1 MQELTNYADRES
13 AYSEL
18 NTQVL
23 GVIQE
28 NPFVA
33 RAFAERIGTTLPVL
47 ADWKHEV
54 ARAYGV
60 WDEQRHMAR
69 RTTFTL
75 DAEGIIRAIHQDR
88 EALDV
93 EAALDAC
100 RVLQRVESTAGR

>member
-1 MQELTNYADRES
+1 
-13 AYSEL
+13 
-18 NTQVL
+18 
-23 GVIQE
+23 VIQE

-33 RAFAERIGTTLPVL
+33 KAFADWIGTTLPVL
-47 ADWKHEV
+47 SDWKHEV

-60 WDEQRHMAR
+60 WDEQRYLVR

-75 DAEGIIRAIHQDR
+75 DGEGIIRAIHQDR

-100 RVLQRVESTAGR
+100 RVLQRVESTAGP